1 MPKGKKTTDIDIDL
15 IVAIE
20 EAIAKE
26 QTAQVFY
33 TKASGLAMAPAVK
46 ALFKELK
53 ADEVEH
59 ERLLKGVL
67 EDILGGKGTKRLKS
81 ISSKPLDKELA
92 RFFSKDIPKT
102 TTRYEEALAIAMRRE
117 KDARDDYVRLAK
129 ASPTETLRDLF
140 HLLAHVEAGHL
151 KRLKKVYRTGP

>member
-1 MPKGKKTTDIDIDL
+1 MPKKHKTANVDLDL

-20 EAIAKE
+20 DAIAKE

-33 TKASGLAMAPAVK
+33 TKASGLATAHSVK
-46 ALFKELK
+46 ALFRELK

-59 ERLLKGVL
+59 ERLLTGVL
-67 EDILGGKGTKRLKS
+67 EDLLGGKGIKKLKGTAL
-81 ISSKPLDKELA
+81 KPPDKEIVRL
-92 RFFSKDIPKT
+92 FGKEIPKT

-129 ASPTETLRDLF
+129 SSPTETLRDLF